1 MIRDG
6 QLHEYGSV
14 HFTDFLIDI
23 PDYLSF
29 DLLSE
34 IIKELEVWID
44 EERKPYMSRK
54 VFFPT
59 VFLELKRTHRDDQ
72 SILTLYHKVVKR
84 RTYRKIPQI
93 VEELKNRIIAKK
105 PLFHI
110 DENFRDLFIKK
121 LNER

>member
-44 EERKPYMSRK
+44 EERK
-54 VFFPT
+54 
-59 VFLELKRTHRDDQ
+59 
-72 SILTLYHKVVKR
+72 ILHE
-84 RTYRKIPQI
+84 P
-93 VEELKNRIIAKK
+93 
-105 PLFHI
+105 
-110 DENFRDLFIKK
+110 
-121 LNER
+121 